1 MSQIFYY
8 GLITKN
14 RKIGDKVQRIS
25 QKHPEKHSI
34 EILRNFCRKNSWEIL
49 RNFSRLC
56 QFPQKFCEIDDQV
69 LRNSQ
74 EFPEKFSEKFSYP
87 LKISKNGDQFQRI
100 SQESLTWTCSQEI
113 HRKLLKASH
122 QNWRTWRNSSL
133 LLPGKRKTGIVS
145 LLAKKGDLDRLLD
158 YGTEEI

>member
-100 SQESLTWTCSQEI
+100 SQEFLRDQSQE
-113 HRKLLKASH
+113 LVLKKFIG
-122 QNWRTWRNSSL
+122 NSS
-133 LLPGKRKTGIVS
+133 KQVTKTGE
-145 LLAKKGDLDRLLD
+145 LG
-158 YGTEEI
+158 EIPHFCYLGRGKQE

>member
-1 MSQIFYY
+1 MTFYFKAFFPKDLLITKIKPLFFENFFSENFFGGGHIYTLYIVLATHMSQIFYY

-56 QFPQKFCEIDDQV
+56 QFPQKFCEIGDQV

-74 EFPEKFSEKFSYP
+74 EFPEKFSEEFSYP
-87 LKISKNGDQFQRI
+87 LKISENGDQFQRI
-100 SQESLTWTCSQEI
+100 SQEFLTNLFS
-113 HRKLLKASH
+113 
-122 QNWRTWRNSSL
+122 RNSSET
-133 LLPGKRKTGIVS
+133 P
-145 LLAKKGDLDRLLD
+145 
-158 YGTEEI
+158 